1 MGKQLQRQKK
11 KKDETKKKSE
21 KKSKKRKS
29 GKKKESQKKS
39 LKEREK
45 SGSRRRVEG
54 SSRGSTGRQ
63 ITGNATSCAM
73 KLVLYARLNEK
84 KASSISKQIARI
96 IGNDKIQGPKKG
108 RRGTKN
114 QRTV

>member
-1 MGKQLQRQKK
+1 MQRQKK

-39 LKEREK
+39 LKERGK
-45 SGSRRRVEG
+45 SGSRRRGEG

-63 ITGNATSCAM
+63 ISGNATSCAM
-73 KLVLYARLNEK
+73 KLVWKHYKMNLF
-84 KASSISKQIARI
+84 
-96 IGNDKIQGPKKG
+96 
-108 RRGTKN
+108 RRNHLFSGI
-114 QRTV
+114 VCAAE